1 MRFVSLGSGSGGN
14 ATLIEA
20 EGTRILLDCG
30 FAARELERRIE
41 PLDVPLDTLDA
52 ILVTHEHMD
61 HIQGVGPLARRY
73 KIPVWMTAGT
83 YRQGRCGE
91 VPQLELFN
99 AHSGSFS
106 IGAIEVTPFPVP
118 HDAREPVQFL
128 FASASG
134 RLGVLTDSGHWTPHI
149 LDLFRDCDALM
160 LECNHDS
167 HMLAI
172 GPYPPALQRRVG
184 GAMGH
189 LSNEQAAEF
198 VQRIGAERLQHLLA
212 VHLSEKNNA
221 PQRVKETLLE
231 RSPDLQGRL
240 SLALQGEVTPWFEI
254 SASCS

>member
-14 ATLIEA
+14 ATLIET
-20 EGTRILLDCG
+20 ENTRILLDCG
-30 FAARELERRIE
+30 FAAREIEKRLES
-41 PLDVPLDTLDA
+41 LDIPMETLDA

-61 HIQGVGPLARRY
+61 HIQGAGPLARRY
-73 KIPVWMTAGT
+73 GTALWMTAGT

-91 VPQLELFN
+91 VPRIELFS

-106 IGAIEVTPFPVP
+106 IAGVTVTPFPVP

-128 FASASG
+128 FSSPSG

-149 LDLFRDCDALM
+149 LELFQGCDALM

-167 HMLAI
+167 DMLAN

-189 LSNEQAAEF
+189 LNNGQAAEF
-198 VQRIGAERLQHLLA
+198 VRRIGHQRLQHLVA
-212 VHLSEKNNA
+212 AHLSAKNNT
-221 PQRVKETLLE
+221 PQRVWETLLE
-231 RSPDLQGRL
+231 SQPSLEGRL
-240 SLALQGEVTPWFEI
+240 ACALQDEVSPWFEI
-254 SASCS
+254 SAS